1 MSETMNQ
8 ADDQAQQT
16 ARPVQ
21 TFGPVGYM
29 LGPVGPAVFRPFWPG
44 QIPASAA
51 QGQPIQQQP
60 VPVQNTSE
68 PKPSLPR
75 SVFLLP
81 PGDLTFLDDISGL
94 IINVSHVKGRPAW
107 FAVRNSENDKT
118 VCYFKIERVTCESL
132 CCCANSAAVLT
143 GVDTQYRRV
152 LDLYRPF
159 RCQSGVRGYV
169 CCGCSRQEM
178 RVSDAYGNKI
188 GFVFE
193 DATFWRVSFSICDA
207 SRKPFLKADGP
218 CFYPNLNEDSTFQV
232 QLRNLSGEVVG
243 YIKRETRQ
251 KKEIFVASFPKGL
264 SSTEKACVLSCAVL
278 SRFMVCDCGHVT
290 CCFVCSVFLLC
301 FPCCCCSLC
310 MADRDEEE

>member
-1 MSETMNQ
+1 MSETIDQ

-21 TFGPVGYM
+21 ALVPVGYM
-29 LGPVGPAVFRPFWPG
+29 LVPIRPAMFRPFWPG

-75 SVFLLP
+75 SAFFLP

-94 IINVSHVKGRPAW
+94 IINVSDEKGRSGW

-118 VCYFKIERVTCESL
+118 FCYFNIERVACEEL
-132 CCCANSAAVLT
+132 CCCANSSAILT

-169 CCGCSRQEM
+169 CCGCSRQ
-178 RVSDAYGNKI
+178 
-188 GFVFE
+188 
-193 DATFWRVSFSICDA
+193 
-207 SRKPFLKADGP
+207 
-218 CFYPNLNEDSTFQV
+218 V

-243 YIKRETRQ
+243 YIKRATRQ
-251 KKEIFVASFPKGL
+251 GKETFVASFPKEL

-278 SRFMVCDCGHVT
+278 SRFMVCDSGHVT
-290 CCFVCSVFLLC
+290 CCFVWSVFLLC
-301 FPCCCCSLC
+301 CPCCCFSLC
-310 MADRDEEE
+310 MADSDEEE